1 MLAQAIERASICS
14 KSMAWSRYLAVVL
27 LTGPFIAAVPNGAS
41 SPSGRSRE
49 VQARDA
55 VVAFMRAFN
64 RHDATAA
71 LAWFTTDPRFTRYV
85 GANDCDFSRGETVAF
100 YLRTAVAR
108 WLRERAHDRDR
119 LTVRSI
125 RLLGKQPAGAAIS
138 YTRRSSD
145 TLKQLGFPDGIE
157 PTNETKL
164 GFTTLGPVRFT
175 FFTNATGNG
184 RPCAP

>member
-1 MLAQAIERASICS
+1 
-14 KSMAWSRYLAVVL
+14 
-27 LTGPFIAAVPNGAS
+27 
-41 SPSGRSRE
+41 
-49 VQARDA
+49 
-55 VVAFMRAFN
+55 
-64 RHDATAA
+64 
-71 LAWFTTDPRFTRYV
+71 
-85 GANDCDFSRGETVAF
+85 VAF

-157 PTNETKL
+157 PMNETKL